1 MVEQAMLMIIYL
13 LFYNFVGMIMIAF
26 ALLITTV
33 VILSKY

>member
-1 MVEQAMLMIIYL
+1 MAEQVMLMIIFL

-26 ALLITTV
+26 ALLVTTV